1 MNPIVTAVITV
12 VAIGLASGIILTLAS
27 HFMAVKVDETVVKV
41 RGCLPGA
48 NCGACGFSGCDG
60 YAKALLKP
68 GTKTN
73 LCVPGADT
81 VAVKLSKL
89 LGVAAEDVVEKV
101 AVVRCSGDC
110 EHTQPKEEYHG
121 IRSCSAAKLLFS
133 GSGSCAWGCIGMGDC
148 AKVCPQNAIY
158 MEKGIAVVQSAGCI
172 GCGLCAKACPQGIIA
187 MIPDTAKTE
196 VLCSSHDAGAQT
208 HKVCSAGCIACHK
221 CEKSCEAGA
230 ITVAGNLASIDRV
243 KCTGCG
249 KCAEV
254 CTTGA
259 IAKADFSGAHRFEK
273 QA

>member
-1 MNPIVTAVITV
+1 MMSIIVPIAAVTI
-12 VAIGLASGIILTLAS
+12 IGLICAVGLSVASAV
-27 HFMAVKVDETVVKV
+27 MAVKEDE
-41 RGCLPGA
+41 RFPAIRECLPGA